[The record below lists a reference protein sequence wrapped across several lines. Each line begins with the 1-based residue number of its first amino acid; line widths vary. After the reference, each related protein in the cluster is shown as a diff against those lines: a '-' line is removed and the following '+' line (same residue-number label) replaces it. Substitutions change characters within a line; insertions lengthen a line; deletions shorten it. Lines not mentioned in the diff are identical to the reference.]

1 MLFMSTTAD
10 SMFSKIHK
18 FIILKIYLSVS
29 RSLLDFEFSRSMGWF
44 GSSAPEQKK
53 KNYDESMGTV
63 F

>member
-10 SMFSKIHK
+10 SMFSKIHN
-18 FIILKIYLSVS
+18 FIIPKIFLSLS
-29 RSLLDFEFSRSMGWF
+29 LSLLDFEFSRSMGWF

-53 KNYDESMGTV
+53 KNYDESMGTG

>member
-1 MLFMSTTAD
+1 
-10 SMFSKIHK
+10 MFSKIHK